1 MESTL
6 ILIMTGNNSEVLKG
20 FSGYFQPITLSTWRY
35 RQPPDA
41 HKLPKGN
48 HLYIHT
54 PSSIGAEVQ

>member
-1 MESTL
+1 MEGTL
-6 ILIMTGNNSEVLKG
+6 TLTMNGNFKSAFKG
-20 FSGYFQPITLSTWRY
+20 FSGYFPPITLSTWRH